1 MPTTTTHAS
10 AGGRIVIPPPF
21 RRALGLKDGD
31 EVLISL
37 DDGVIHIS
45 TRKEQLRRA
54 QELIRS
60 HVSASRS
67 LADEVIAERL
77 KDTEGG
83 PAGNRRQPWWVCSEQ
98 PLHLPWIDD
107 LQPASLI
114 G

>member
-1 MPTTTTHAS
+1 MAQIMEYFYGPEKADLRQPT
-10 AGGRIVIPPPF
+10 
-21 RRALGLKDGD
+21 LGLKDGD

-54 QELIRS
+54 QDLIRS

-67 LADEVIAERL
+67 LADELIAERL

-98 PLHLPWIDD
+98 PLHLPRIDD